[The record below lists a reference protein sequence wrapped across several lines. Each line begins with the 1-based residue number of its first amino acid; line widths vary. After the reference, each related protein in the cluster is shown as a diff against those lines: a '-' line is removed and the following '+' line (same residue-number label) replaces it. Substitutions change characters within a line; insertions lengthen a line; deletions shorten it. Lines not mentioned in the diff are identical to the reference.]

1 MRAYQINTNTIAI
14 ADESDVQNGSGN
26 VIVITSNKYKYKSIE
41 YTTMIQT
48 LPRKLS
54 NGMVT
59 LDNKK
64 FKLKK
69 AATKV
74 LVKFL
79 GNVREYKEYAL
90 PICETLEANH
100 KYLHLKLPRGRYT
113 FECDSSRIA
122 KCCSTWLTYPNEC
135 AYTDSILS
143 LAVAMTKRIHR

>member
-1 MRAYQINTNTIAI
+1 MRAYQINTNIIAI

-26 VIVITSNKYKYKSIE
+26 VIVITSNKY
-41 YTTMIQT
+41 TTQFQT

-59 LDNKK
+59 LDKKK

-79 GNVREYKEYAL
+79 GKVREYKEYAL

-100 KYLHLKLPRGRYT
+100 EYLNLKLPRGRYT
-113 FECDSSRIA
+113 VKCDSRRVA
-122 KCCSTWLTYPNEC
+122 KCCSAWLTYPNEC
-135 AYTDSILS
+135 AYTDDILS
-143 LAVAMTKRIHR
+143 LAVALTKRIHR